1 MRDMLKLF
9 LAVVLFTAVSG
20 GVLAAVR
27 NATQERI
34 EYQQLKFVKGPAI
47 KKILEGCSNNPLSDR
62 FKIRDGAG
70 ERNIFVGEFN
80 GKRNTIAFESFGM
93 GEGGP
98 IGVMVAINLD
108 TDKVVGVGVT
118 THKETPGLG
127 SRIKT
132 EPAFTAQF
140 KGMPIKDPFK
150 VKADGGKID
159 AISGATISSR
169 GVCGAVMQSSEVY
182 LRLKEKIIEKIK
194 GLKG

>member
-62 FKIRDGAG
+62 FKIRDGDS

-98 IGVMVAINLD
+98 IGVMVAVNLD

-127 SRIKT
+127 SRVKT

-140 KGMPIKDPFK
+140 KGMSIKDPFK

-169 GVCGAVMQSSEVY
+169 GVCGAVMQSGEIYS
-182 LRLKEKIIEKIK
+182 RLKKKILEKIK
-194 GLKG
+194 SLKG